1 MIKLNSLSHYNL
13 TDTENGYAFTTDFG
27 NEYLVTFSDLTN
39 IIGLTGLRI
48 YDFGI
53 EIAKRNSFENDKSQ
67 HKLKNTIAYLLAKLF
82 SKQPDCALLIVLD
95 SSDGKQHARY
105 RMFLSAKH
113 DSWFSHF
120 NNGDLEIVNLPL
132 KAEEIQDTCFLLLRR
147 SNPRL
152 KDIQTATA
160 YYLNLS
166 FDENDT

>member
-27 NEYLVTFSDLTN
+27 NEYLVTFSDLTD

-95 SSDGKQHARY
+95 SSDN
-105 RMFLSAKH
+105 S
-113 DSWFSHF
+113 S
-120 NNGDLEIVNLPL
+120 
-132 KAEEIQDTCFLLLRR
+132 
-147 SNPRL
+147 
-152 KDIQTATA
+152 
-160 YYLNLS
+160 
-166 FDENDT
+166 

>member
-27 NEYLVTFSDLTN
+27 NEYLVTFSDLTD

-53 EIAKRNSFENDKSQ
+53 EIAKRNSFE
-67 HKLKNTIAYLLAKLF
+67 
-82 SKQPDCALLIVLD
+82 
-95 SSDGKQHARY
+95 
-105 RMFLSAKH
+105 FLSAKH

-120 NNGDLEIVNLPL
+120 NNGNLEIVSLPL
-132 KAEEIQDTCFLLLRR
+132 KTEEIQDTCFLLLRR
-147 SNPRL
+147 TNPRL

-166 FDENDT
+166 FDENDI